1 MSIVTRATIIEAEA
15 IIAEEQTANEIV
27 ILNSGGISV
36 PLDDNGNI
44 AIEIPQTEPG
54 VQSDIATFSI
64 TNATSSFGDAETLYN
79 TKLVVI
85 HNANDNAAV
94 KVEDYVYFSNNT
106 GVGSVHTLDIGD
118 IADNE
123 TKTIYYYS
131 YPPSSGIV
139 LGYQTLFFDIL
150 YDVNE

>member
-1 MSIVTRATIIEAEA
+1 MNIKPRATIIEAEA

-27 ILNSGGISV
+27 ILNSGGVSV

-44 AIEIPQTEPG
+44 AIEVPKTEPG
-54 VQSDIATFSI
+54 VQSDIGTFSI
-64 TNATSSFGDAETLYN
+64 TNATSSFGDAKRLYN

-94 KVEDYVYFSNNT
+94 KVEDYVYFSTET
-106 GVGSVHTLDIGD
+106 GVGFLHTLDIGD

-123 TKTIYYYS
+123 TKTI
-131 YPPSSGIV
+131 
-139 LGYQTLFFDIL
+139 
-150 YDVNE
+150 